1 MTVRLC
7 EEYVAT
13 MVKKASGKKSW
24 KAKGGN
30 ETPPAVGWLSF
41 GILVG
46 IMFTLLIVSIG
57 CLCWWRMNR
66 GKPLQVAVHS
76 EIQPASLPRDVSSLA
91 IHQPIANPHIPSGAT
106 PINQPTRG
114 EPPMLQT
121 VGLLVSDRK
130 DGVDEPI
137 MMPLMGRPLYVGSQK
152 WEYYAGSDKVHPAR
166 IDVSVNSKSCSEETG
181 CDEIYDGDKVFV
193 PTYQR
198 MFTANIYK
206 KEGYR
211 YLPSV

>member
-1 MTVRLC
+1 MYTQ
-7 EEYVAT
+7 YVAR
-13 MVKKASGKKSW
+13 MVKKGPAKRSW
-24 KAKGGN
+24 KAKGGM
-30 ETPPAVGWLSF
+30 ETASVSWMSF
-41 GILVG
+41 GILIGVL
-46 IMFTLLIVSIG
+46 FTLLFAAIG
-57 CLCWWRMNR
+57 CLCWWKMSRSTM
-66 GKPLQVAVHS
+66 KVAVHT
-76 EIQPASLPRDVSSLA
+76 EIQPESLPRDVSSLS
-91 IHQPIANPHIPSGAT
+91 IHQPISSPRIPSDAT

-114 EPPMLQT
+114 EPPALQT
-121 VGLLVSDRK
+121 VGLLVSDRR

-181 CDEIYDGDKVFV
+181 CDEIYNGDSVFV

-198 MFTANIYK
+198 TFTANIYK

-211 YLPSV
+211 YIPSV